1 LPCIIHLPFPAYA
14 ATDNAWVAL
23 GGSITVAVANG
34 GAPGI
39 IYEFLA
45 ACVYYGFVA
54 TSIAELASSI
64 PSAGGGECFRIPPH
78 RILMLTATS
87 SIPLGIDCRWEVRK
101 GVGILHWRVHTPV
114 VYANTDIFVQ
124 A

>member
-1 LPCIIHLPFPAYA
+1 MRDGADYRRVLFRIGHSFFAPAEA
-14 ATDNAWVAL
+14 PLIDNAWVTL

-45 ACVYYGFVA
+45 SSVYYGFVA

-64 PSAGGGECFRIPPH
+64 PSAGGGE
-78 RILMLTATS
+78 
-87 SIPLGIDCRWEVRK
+87 
-101 GVGILHWRVHTPV
+101 
-114 VYANTDIFVQ
+114 
-124 A
+124 

>member
-1 LPCIIHLPFPAYA
+1 MRDGADYRRVLPCITHFPFPADA
-14 ATDNAWVAL
+14 AIDNAWVAL

-64 PSAGGGECFRIPPH
+64 PSAGGGEYLYMFSCSR
-78 RILMLTATS
+78 L
-87 SIPLGIDCRWEVRK
+87 LG
-101 GVGILHWRVHTPV
+101 
-114 VYANTDIFVQ
+114 F
-124 A
+124 